1 MLDSEL
7 HFLLLKCFHCSQR
20 MIVQQ
25 TALLGL
31 CPGQPKILECLYEKD
46 GQTPKDIGKKC
57 VLDKSTMTSLLK
69 KMEIQGLIYRK
80 EQSEDKRSVQILLT
94 ELGREK
100 AENVANICRHVD
112 RIAFENTSL
121 DQQQELVKLL
131 SNVLF
136 NFEVNYRG

>member
-1 MLDSEL
+1 MLDTEL

-80 EQSEDKRSVQILLT
+80 EQSEDKRSVRIFLT
-94 ELGREK
+94 ESGREK
-100 AENVANICRHVD
+100 AEKVVNICRQTD
-112 RIAFENTSL
+112 RVAFENIPL
-121 DQQQELVKLL
+121 DQQQQLVKTLG
-131 SNVLF
+131 NVLF
-136 NFEVNYRG
+136 NYEVNHCG

>member
-7 HFLLLKCFHCSQR
+7 HFLLLKCFHCSQK

-25 TALLGL
+25 TAKLDL
-31 CPGQPKILECLYEKD
+31 CPGQPKILECLYEMD

-69 KMEIQGLIYRK
+69 KMELQGLIYRQ
-80 EQSEDKRSVQILLT
+80 EQPDDKRSVRIFMT

-100 AENVANICRHVD
+100 AEKVMIICRSVD
-112 RIAFENTSL
+112 RLAFENIPL
-121 DQQQELVKLL
+121 DLQQELVKILGK
-131 SNVLF
+131 VLY
-136 NFEVNYRG
+136 NFEVDDRG